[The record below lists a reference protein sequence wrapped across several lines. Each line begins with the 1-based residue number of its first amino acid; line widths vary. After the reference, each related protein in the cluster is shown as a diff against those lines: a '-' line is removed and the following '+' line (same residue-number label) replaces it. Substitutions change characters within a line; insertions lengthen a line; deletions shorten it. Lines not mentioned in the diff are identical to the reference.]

1 MQNGLQV
8 CWRSLTWC
16 SGSLRLRRPPMS
28 EEARQQAEA
37 EGLTLLN
44 ADNSSGYFGV
54 CLNQRGQ
61 SKPYQVRVRRGGN
74 LVHLGAFATA
84 EEAALCVARTPE
96 GRAVYMTYH
105 THSKCQINYKRFLS
119 F

>member
-1 MQNGLQV
+1 MSTSHTEG
-8 CWRSLTWC
+8 
-16 SGSLRLRRPPMS
+16 LRL
-28 EEARQQAEA
+28 
-37 EGLTLLN
+37 LK
-44 ADNSSGYFGV
+44 ADNKAGYFGV
-54 CLNQRGQ
+54 YHNQPGRP
-61 SKPYQVRVRRGGN
+61 KPYRARVKRSGK